1 MAEREAGLGAAP
13 PTDAAQVM
21 QTILQTQYVRYWL
34 IGSWAVGLWPTA
46 GWATALIWFV
56 LTMAAGGVRGWFE
69 RRLARRVTK
78 DLGVVFQ
85 AVALITGA
93 FWAAAPILAWISPHP
108 FGQELA
114 IGYLACGYLLV
125 FTQLRHSPKQAFV
138 ISSPYTLVS
147 VWMASTLWGTH
158 AFWSFLAIL
167 PFMWSGLG
175 VHLIVGLV
183 SQAKITAFQN
193 HQSHLIEEL
202 ETARDRADAANKA
215 KSAFL
220 GVISHELRTP
230 MNGVL
235 GAAQLLSATRLD
247 GTQKEYVSIVRNSGD
262 NLLALLNDILDLTKI
277 EADRMA
283 LEAIEIDVHEIVER
297 VGGTWSARA
306 TEKQIDYAVAV
317 AEETP
322 SVVVGDPTRLSQIVH
337 NLLSNA
343 IKFTERGAVSLK
355 VSAERLAETRARLT
369 FRVSDTG
376 PGIAAEDVERLFQP
390 FTQLD
395 ASSTRRF
402 GGTGLGLTICRRL
415 AGLMGG
421 ELSVESE
428 VGKGSTFILTIE
440 TDVRAWAQMKID
452 EEVTAEIDQDR
463 VMRVLVVEDHPVN
476 RMIIEA
482 WLTSAGHAAVS
493 AENGEAALAL
503 MAEQAFD
510 LILMDVNMPVMDG
523 LTATRRLR
531 ESHNSPNQESPVVV
545 LSASARAEDHEAGYA
560 AGADAYLNK
569 PIDFKALA
577 SVLNRAAFGGR
588 ERLREAA

>member
-1 MAEREAGLGAAP
+1 MGDRDGAHGSTP
-13 PTDAAQVM
+13 PNDAAQVL

-34 IGSWAVGLWPTA
+34 IGCWALGLGPTA
-46 GWATALIWFV
+46 GWPTAIVWFV
-56 LTMAAGGVRGWFE
+56 LTTAAGGVRSWFE
-69 RRLARRVTK
+69 RRIAHNMTK
-78 DLGVVFQ
+78 DYGTTFPV
-85 AVALITGA
+85 VALVTGA
-93 FWAAAPILAWISPHP
+93 FWAAAPVLAWMSDHP
-108 FGQELA
+108 FARPLA
-114 IGYLACGYLLV
+114 IAYIACGYLLV
-125 FTQLRHSPKQAFV
+125 FTQLRHSPKQAFI
-138 ISSPYTLVS
+138 ISSPYTVVVVGLA
-147 VWMASTLWGTH
+147 ASLWGH
-158 AFWSFLAIL
+158 KEFWSYLMIL
-167 PFMWSGLG
+167 PFIWSGLA
-175 VHLIVGLV
+175 VHIILGLV
-183 SQAKITAFQN
+183 AQAKITAFQD
-193 HQSHLIEEL
+193 HQSHLIAEL
-202 ETARDRADAANKA
+202 EAARDKADAANKA

-247 GTQKEYVSIVRNSGD
+247 PTQKEYVSIVRNSGD

-283 LEAIEIDVHEIVER
+283 LEAIEIDVNELVER

-306 TEKQIDYAVAV
+306 KEKAIDYAIEVTGDAP
-317 AEETP
+317 A
-322 SVVVGDPTRLSQIVH
+322 VVVGDPTRLSQIVH

-343 IKFTERGAVSLK
+343 IKFTEKGAVGLT
-355 VSAERLAETRARLT
+355 VSAERLGETRARMSFT
-369 FRVSDTG
+369 VSDTG
-376 PGIAAEDVERLFQP
+376 PGIAAEDIERLFQP

-421 ELSVESE
+421 ELLVTSE
-428 VGKGSTFILTIE
+428 PGKGSTFVLTIE
-440 TDVRAWAQMKID
+440 AEVRAWTAARVEQAI
-452 EEVTAEIDQDR
+452 TAEIDDAQAL
-463 VMRVLVVEDHPVN
+463 RVLVVEDHPVN

-482 WLTSAGHAAVS
+482 WLTSAGHLAVS
-493 AENGEAALAL
+493 AENGEIALE
-503 MAEQAFD
+503 MAGEQAFD

-531 ESHNSPNQESPVVV
+531 EASGPNQDAPVVV

-577 SVLNRAAFGGR
+577 AVLNRASGGGR

>member
-1 MAEREAGLGAAP
+1 MAEREAGLGSAP

-34 IGSWAVGLWPTA
+34 IACWALGLWPTA
-46 GWATALIWFV
+46 GWRIALIWFV

-69 RRLARRVTK
+69 RRIARRVTK

-93 FWAAAPILAWISPHP
+93 FWAAAPVLAWMSHKP

-114 IGYLACGYLLV
+114 VGYLACGYLLV
-125 FTQLRHSPKQAFV
+125 FTQLRHSPKQAFI
-138 ISSPYTLVS
+138 ISSPYTAVS
-147 VWMASTLWGTH
+147 MWIAATLWGTPS
-158 AFWSFLAIL
+158 FWSFLAIL

-175 VHLIVGLV
+175 VHLILGLV
-183 SQAKITAFQN
+183 SQAKITAFQD

-202 ETARDRADAANKA
+202 ETARDKADAANKA

-297 VGGTWSARA
+297 VGSTWSARA
-306 TEKQIDYAVAV
+306 TEKAIDYSVEV
-317 AEETP
+317 GEGVP

-355 VSAERLAETRARLT
+355 VSTERLAETRARLI

-421 ELSVESE
+421 ELAVESE
-428 VGKGSTFILTIE
+428 VGAGSTFILTIE
-440 TDVRAWAQMKID
+440 TDVRAWAQVKID
-452 EEVTAEIDQDR
+452 EAVTADIDQDKM
-463 VMRVLVVEDHPVN
+463 MRVLVVEDHPVN

-503 MAEQAFD
+503 AAEQAFD

-531 ESHNSPNQESPVVV
+531 ESNSVNQESPVVV

>member
-1 MAEREAGLGAAP
+1 MGDREGASGSTP
-13 PTDAAQVM
+13 NDAAQVL

-34 IGSWAVGLWPTA
+34 IAAWAIGLGPTA
-46 GWATALIWFV
+46 GWTAAIVWFV
-56 LTMAAGGVRGWFE
+56 LTMAAGGVRSWFE
-69 RRLARRVTK
+69 RRLARNVGK
-78 DLGVVFQ
+78 DYGMTFP
-85 AVALITGA
+85 AVALVTGA
-93 FWAAAPILAWISPHP
+93 FWAAAPVLAWVADHP
-108 FGQELA
+108 FGRSLA
-114 IGYLACGYLLV
+114 MAYLACGYLLV

-138 ISSPYTLVS
+138 ISSPYTVVTLAFAIS
-147 VWMASTLWGTH
+147 LWGT
-158 AFWSFLAIL
+158 AEFWPFLAVL
-167 PFMWSGLG
+167 PFMWSGLA
-175 VHLIVGLV
+175 VHIIIGLV
-183 SQAKITAFQN
+183 AQAKITAFQE

-202 ETARDRADAANKA
+202 GAARDKADAASKA

-247 GTQKEYVSIVRNSGD
+247 PTQKEYVSIVRNSGD

-283 LEAIEIDVHEIVER
+283 LESIEIDVAELVER
-297 VGGTWSARA
+297 VGGTWTARA
-306 TEKQIDYAVAV
+306 KEKGIDYAIEMDAS
-317 AEETP
+317 TP

-343 IKFTERGAVSLK
+343 TKFTEKGAVRLA
-355 VSAERLAETRARLT
+355 VAAERLDESRARLC

-376 PGIAAEDVERLFQP
+376 PGIAENDVERLFQP

-421 ELSVESE
+421 ELTVEST
-428 VGKGSTFILTIE
+428 VGEGSTFILTIE
-440 TDVRAWAQMKID
+440 AEVRAWAAARV
-452 EEVTAEIDQDR
+452 EEVVTAQIEEGASL
-463 VMRVLVVEDHPVN
+463 RVLVVEDHPVN

-482 WLTSAGHAAVS
+482 WLSSAGHHAVA
-493 AENGEAALAL
+493 AENGEIALG
-503 MAEQAFD
+503 MCHDQAYD

-531 ESHNSPNQESPVVV
+531 ETPGPNREVPVVV

-569 PIDFKALA
+569 PIDFKELA
-577 SVLNRAAFGGR
+577 EVLGRASAGGR